1 MENKKPSSR
10 RSFLKG
16 VAASPVLLAA
26 PAPASAAPPSAPRA
40 NIGPSTTTE
49 PYLLPSITGAKTR
62 SILTVGDSVEGYRM
76 VGIPDG
82 LGAFRSGHREFTLL
96 MNHEITAGAPGDRAR
111 ARQQRRVRLAL
122 DHRRRDAAAST
133 KGQDLTPSPAK
144 VFRGIHRPAKY
155 VAGTTQWQR
164 FCSADLP
171 DEGAFFAQRPGHARA
186 HLHGRR
192 GSHRGPR
199 LGAGGH
205 RPPRRRGLAAAAH
218 GPDGLRERRGL
229 SLSPGEDDRGPA
241 PTTATSAPRPRAI
254 PAARCTSTSAARP
267 GTAIRSSRPVSPTAR
282 SSA

>member
-26 PAPASAAPPSAPRA
+26 PASSLQATPSAPSR

-49 PYLLPSITGAKTR
+49 PYLLPSITGARTK

-82 LGAFRSGHREFTLL
+82 LGAFRTGHREFTLL
-96 MNHEITAGAPGDRAR
+96 MNHEITAGAPGAVRAHGSNGAFVSR
-111 ARQQRRVRLAL
+111 WAIDSGTLRVY
-122 DHRRRDAAAST
+122 
-133 KGQDLTPSPAK
+133 KGRDLTPSPAK
-144 VFRGIHRPAKY
+144 VFLWDAIGAKY

-171 DEGAFFAQRPGHARA
+171 DEGAFRQRSGHPRA

-192 GSHRGPR
+192 GSH
-199 LGAGGH
+199 
-205 RPPRRRGLAAAAH
+205 
-218 GPDGLRERRGL
+218 
-229 SLSPGEDDRGPA
+229 
-241 PTTATSAPRPRAI
+241 
-254 PAARCTSTSAARP
+254 
-267 GTAIRSSRPVSPTAR
+267 
-282 SSA
+282 